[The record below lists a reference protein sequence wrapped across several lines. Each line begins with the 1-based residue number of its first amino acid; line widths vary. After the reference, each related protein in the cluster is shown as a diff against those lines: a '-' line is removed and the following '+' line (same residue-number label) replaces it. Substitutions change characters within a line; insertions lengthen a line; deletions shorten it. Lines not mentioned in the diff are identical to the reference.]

1 MSRRTAR
8 KHAFELLFQMGFA
21 DAQEHAEA
29 KEVFFSE
36 QEETVTEA
44 EKAYIIQSVE
54 GVQSHLDE
62 IDALINQFAKKWTTS
77 RMNRVD
83 LSILRLSVYELKYS
97 KQAPVGVVINEAV
110 ELAKQFSSDEAPSF
124 VNGVLGKIATVL

>member
-8 KHAFELLFQMGFA
+8 KHAFELLFRMGFA
-21 DAQEHAEA
+21 DAQEQTQT

-36 QEETVTEA
+36 QEEPITDA
-44 EKAYIIQSVE
+44 EKEYIVQAVE
-54 GVQSHLDE
+54 GVQNHLDD

-83 LSILRLSVYELKYS
+83 LAILRLAVYEMKYS
-97 KQAPVGVVINEAV
+97 KEAPVGVVINEAV

-124 VNGVLGKIATVL
+124 VNGILGKIATA